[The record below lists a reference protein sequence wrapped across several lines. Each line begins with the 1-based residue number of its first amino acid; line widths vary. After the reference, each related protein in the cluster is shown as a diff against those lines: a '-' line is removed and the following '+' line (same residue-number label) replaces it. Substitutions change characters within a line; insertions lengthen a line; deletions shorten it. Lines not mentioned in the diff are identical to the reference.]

1 MVAASSSSRKRWFVA
16 KPNYQS
22 MRVLFVTRKFP
33 PRVGGMES
41 LSYGLLTG
49 FPEPKTTITWGR
61 SQAHLVWFLP
71 YVFWR
76 VAFTAHRYD
85 VIHLGDAML
94 SAAGIVPRLLGKKVA
109 ISVHGLDLTF
119 RPRVYQAYLKLFLKA
134 DAIIANSGS
143 TRKLAEA
150 RGLRSVSTIS
160 IGVPERYFAVSRA
173 SHRDAELEQ
182 RREGR
187 VALITV
193 GRLVPRKGAAWFVR
207 HVLPRLSNVLY
218 VVVGEGAHRE
228 EIARAAAETAMS
240 DNVWLLGSVSDARL
254 LDLLGSS
261 DVFVMPNIVVPG
273 NVEGFGIVAIEAS
286 ASGLPV
292 VAARLEGIPDAVV
305 DGENGRLVTAEDADA
320 FVEALSDLV
329 ASSDVR
335 SRLGERGRAF
345 TERSYSWP
353 RIIAQYVTLFTELV
367 TR

>member
-1 MVAASSSSRKRWFVA
+1 
-16 KPNYQS
+16 
-22 MRVLFVTRKFP
+22 MRVLFVTRKYP

-41 LSYGLLTG
+41 LSHGLLTG
-49 FPEPKTTITWGR
+49 FPEPKTTITWGG

-94 SAAGIVPRLLGKKVA
+94 SVAGLLPRAFGKKVA

-119 RPRVYQAYLKLFLKA
+119 RPRVYQAYLRLFLKA
-134 DAIIANSGS
+134 DAIIANSES

-150 RGLRSVSTIS
+150 RGLSAVRAIS
-160 IGVPERYFAVSRA
+160 IGVPERYFAASRA
-173 SHRDAELEQ
+173 TRRDAELEQ
-182 RREGR
+182 RRAGR
-187 VALITV
+187 VALVTV

-218 VVVGEGAHRE
+218 VIVGVGAQRD
-228 EIARAAAETAMS
+228 EIVRAAAETGMT
-240 DNVWLLGSVSDARL
+240 DNVWLVGSVSDARL
-254 LDLLGSS
+254 LDLLCSS

-286 ASGLPV
+286 ASGLPI
-292 VAARLEGIPDAVV
+292 VASRLEGIPDAVI
-305 DGENGRLVTAEDADA
+305 DGANGQLVPPEDAEA
-320 FVEALSDLV
+320 FVNVLRELV
-329 ASSDVR
+329 ASPEQR
-335 SRLGERGRAF
+335 RRLGESGRAY
-345 TERSYSWP
+345 TEQHYSWP
-353 RIIAQYVTLFTELV
+353 RIIDRYRALFESLA

>member
-1 MVAASSSSRKRWFVA
+1 
-16 KPNYQS
+16 
-22 MRVLFVTRKFP
+22 MRVLFVTRKYP

-41 LSYGLLTG
+41 LSHGLLTG
-49 FPEPKTTITWGR
+49 FPQPKTTITWGG

-71 YVFWR
+71 YVFLR

-94 SAAGIVPRLLGKKVA
+94 SAAGFLPRLFGKKVA

-119 RPRVYQAYLKLFLKA
+119 RPRLYQAYLKLFLNA

-143 TRKLAEA
+143 TQKLAEA
-150 RGLRSVSTIS
+150 RGLRSVTTIS
-160 IGVPERYFAVSRA
+160 IGVPERYFRVSRA
-173 SHRDAELEQ
+173 THRDPELEQ
-182 RREGR
+182 RRQGR
-187 VALITV
+187 VALVTV

-207 HVLPRLSNVLY
+207 HVLPRLPNVLY
-218 VVVGEGAHRE
+218 VVVGVGAHRE
-228 EIARAAAETAMS
+228 EIARAAADTGMS
-240 DNVWLLGSVSDARL
+240 DNVWLVGSVSDARL

-292 VAARLEGIPDAVV
+292 VAARLQGIPDAVV
-305 DGENGRLVTAEDADA
+305 DGENGRLVTPEDAVA
-320 FVEALSDLV
+320 FVDALSDLV
-329 ASSDVR
+329 TSADLR

-345 TERSYSWP
+345 TEQRYSWP
-353 RIIAQYVTLFTELV
+353 RIVAQYAALFTELMA
-367 TR
+367 R

>member
-1 MVAASSSSRKRWFVA
+1 MH
-16 KPNYQS
+16 
-22 MRVLFVTRKFP
+22 VLFVTRKYP

-41 LSYGLLTG
+41 LSHGLLTG
-49 FPEPKTTITWGR
+49 FPEPKTTITWGG

-94 SAAGIVPRLLGKKVA
+94 SAAGFLPRLFGKKVA

-119 RPRVYQAYLKLFLKA
+119 RPRVYQSYLKLFLKA
-134 DAIIANSGS
+134 DAIIANSES

-160 IGVPERYFAVSRA
+160 IGVPARYFEVSRA
-173 SHRDAELEQ
+173 SASHVDAELEQ
-182 RREGR
+182 RRKGR
-187 VALITV
+187 VALVTV

-207 HVLPRLSNVLY
+207 YVLPRLSNVLY
-218 VVVGEGAHRE
+218 VVVGVGAHHD
-228 EIARAAAETAMS
+228 EIARVAAEVGMT
-240 DNVWLLGSVSDARL
+240 DNVWLVGSVSDARL

-292 VAARLEGIPDAVV
+292 VASRLQGIPDAVV
-305 DGENGRLVTAEDADA
+305 DGENGRLVAPEDADA
-320 FVEALSDLV
+320 FVEALSELV
-329 ASSDVR
+329 GSAEIR
-335 SRLGERGRAF
+335 KQRGEHGRAY
-345 TERSYSWP
+345 TEQSYSWP
-353 RIIAQYVTLFTELV
+353 RIIAQYATLFAELV
-367 TR
+367 AR